1 MRAFVGIL
9 LGIVAAIA
17 VQSALDYVASL
28 IYPVAISN
36 MLNLQEVSEA
46 FANRPTG
53 ALLLNV
59 VNFFLGGLAGGLVA
73 ARVSRRAM
81 LAWVPGI
88 ILALMALVIV
98 FAYPLPPWAWFASLA
113 APLIGA
119 KVARHL
125 GAPSAAPPET
135 NAA

>member
-28 IYPVAISN
+28 IYPVAVSN

-46 FANRPTG
+46 FASRPTG

-73 ARVSRRAM
+73 ARASRRAM
-81 LAWVPGI
+81 LAWIPGI
-88 ILALMALVIV
+88 TLALMALVIV

-119 KVARHL
+119 MVARHL
-125 GAPSAAPPET
+125 GAPSAAPPGT
-135 NAA
+135 NSA

>member
-1 MRAFVGIL
+1 MRAFLGIL
-9 LGIVAAIA
+9 LGVVAAIA

-36 MLNLQEVSEA
+36 LLDLRAVSEA
-46 FANRPTG
+46 FASRPTG

-59 VNFFLGGLAGGLVA
+59 LNFFLGGLAGGLVA
-73 ARVSRRAM
+73 ARVSRRDM
-81 LAWVPGI
+81 LAWIPGV

-119 KVARHL
+119 MVARHL
-125 GAPSAAPPET
+125 AAPSSALPET

>member
-28 IYPVAISN
+28 IYPVAVSN

-46 FANRPTG
+46 FASRPTG

-73 ARVSRRAM
+73 ARASRRAM
-81 LAWVPGI
+81 LAWIPGI

-119 KVARHL
+119 MVARHL
-125 GAPSAAPPET
+125 GAPSAAPPGT
-135 NAA
+135 NSA